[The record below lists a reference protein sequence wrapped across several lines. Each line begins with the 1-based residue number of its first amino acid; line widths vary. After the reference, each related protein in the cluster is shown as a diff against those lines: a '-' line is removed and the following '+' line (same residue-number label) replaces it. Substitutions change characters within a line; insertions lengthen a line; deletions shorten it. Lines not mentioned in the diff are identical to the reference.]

1 VPTIRRIAVL
11 SNPANPSHA
20 EVARYLD
27 ASAGSLGVEI
37 RQYRAR
43 EPADFEGL
51 FAAMAKDRAEAL
63 LVIADSSFGLHR
75 RVLIALAARQR
86 LPAMYGLREFPE
98 AGGLM
103 SYNVDARDSFRRAA
117 VYVDRILKGAR
128 PADLPV
134 EQPSRFELV
143 INRATARAL
152 GIAMPQSLLLR
163 GELFELRL
171 LRRRALGARLRGGV
185 DLRERLEVE
194 VRVHLRARDRRVAEH
209 LLHGAQV
216 ARRLQHVRGERV
228 AQHVRMHVARKTLA
242 DRPLAEPLLDRA
254 RRQAPA
260 VAADEQRILVLRHVR
275 ASHRQPSLDRRA
287 RGRADRHDPLLAAL
301 ADDAY
306 LAGGEVAAG
315 DVELRELGQ
324 SQPGRRRELAERAIA
339 TRQRVVRVD
348 RDQARGLLG

>member
-1 VPTIRRIAVL
+1 MHRRRFVLRIAVLAVVSVGPALGERIGRVGFLGPRSRSDGAPYYDAFLQGLRDLGWSPGKTVMLEERWADGHPERLPRLASELVRLDVDVIVAATTTAAVAAEGATNTIPIVFVAGEPVRLKLVQSLARPGGNITGVAFGVGSQTFAKGLELLKEAVPTIRRIAVL

-163 GELFELRL
+163 AELIE
-171 LRRRALGARLRGGV
+171 
-185 DLRERLEVE
+185 
-194 VRVHLRARDRRVAEH
+194 
-209 LLHGAQV
+209 
-216 ARRLQHVRGERV
+216 
-228 AQHVRMHVARKTLA
+228 
-242 DRPLAEPLLDRA
+242 
-254 RRQAPA
+254 
-260 VAADEQRILVLRHVR
+260 
-275 ASHRQPSLDRRA
+275 
-287 RGRADRHDPLLAAL
+287 
-301 ADDAY
+301 
-306 LAGGEVAAG
+306 
-315 DVELRELGQ
+315 
-324 SQPGRRRELAERAIA
+324 
-339 TRQRVVRVD
+339 
-348 RDQARGLLG
+348 